1 MKLKIFV
8 ITSILTATTFSSERN
23 SSDLTLNISVKKS
36 EINRVVNKEV
46 PDVFEGVG
54 NGEQLFNGKVF
65 DLGLNLLGNVDKKI
79 ADYTKEMKWAY
90 RIERGDININAKA
103 DNLVLNSDY
112 TGIFKLNLIEQNENI
127 ELKLKG
133 NIELNSRVNI
143 SNNWDFQLET
153 TPNFFIEN
161 EKFPLKLNLFGFN
174 ITKDIDAG
182 KTVQT
187 KLNSALKNVSK
198 KFDEKIVESIDLR
211 KNMIKLLE
219 ILKKPILID
228 EKNSIWLTINP
239 ILARYSEF
247 SMDEEN
253 IKFGIGS
260 QLETALYVGDEP
272 KIDKKIEL
280 PQITY
285 GILNNSSEINLPIIL
300 SYKKINEIVN
310 REDFEKKVDI
320 FWGIKADFNNIEL
333 APNQN
338 KISLTSD
345 VVLKL
350 FGIFNL
356 KGNISGNL
364 IPVRNENGEF
374 VKNTIEYYLKTD
386 NWFLKG
392 MNKLFKNKIINSIE
406 KNKYL
411 NLNQS
416 EKNNELK
423 EEFQVKLNKIG
434 AEKEPK
440 LSVNIKEIKMEDIRV
455 KSGDIRVLL
464 RVRGDFYL
472 DIRKLTE

>member
-338 KISLTSD
+338 KISLITW
-345 VVLKL
+345 
-350 FGIFNL
+350 IH
-356 KGNISGNL
+356 
-364 IPVRNENGEF
+364 
-374 VKNTIEYYLKTD
+374 
-386 NWFLKG
+386 
-392 MNKLFKNKIINSIE
+392 
-406 KNKYL
+406 
-411 NLNQS
+411 
-416 EKNNELK
+416 
-423 EEFQVKLNKIG
+423 
-434 AEKEPK
+434 
-440 LSVNIKEIKMEDIRV
+440 
-455 KSGDIRVLL
+455 
-464 RVRGDFYL
+464 
-472 DIRKLTE
+472 